1 MQRTTNTKLISG
13 LSASGST
20 TTITAGSG
28 INVSKGTVSIDGTV
42 VATDTELSTQ
52 LQSKLSATDNNI
64 NFSGT
69 TPQFTNNLTVASK
82 VLVGNNSGF
91 GIVCAPNY
99 NSLSSYSLL
108 FDGAHHTLLNKIN
121 AGAGEVAI
129 RLHNQSKIA
138 VADLPGEHT
147 NCAIRMTPTSVV
159 DTGMEITGTHVKCN
173 ETLEMKIGKDI
184 VVPAESI
191 LTIGGT
197 DVKFA
202 LDDNNTKIVSHTADI
217 TTNTTNIST
226 NTSKL
231 SALTQFQQTWT
242 YSRNVLLTSNI
253 NTPNIW
259 SDGSLVWVDSAT
271 GLTGVLPDGIYTCKI
286 TTLGSDVH
294 GNRASDNNLLKIFTG
309 SFTHIVNG
317 SDGTFDNVV
326 PEIVE
331 TVNQWWNSCDLT
343 DVAGSRAVIV
353 RRTSANF
360 PMQTY
365 FRFTNTPFAN
375 ESNIKFQFIMK
386 RLW

>member
-1 MQRTTNTKLISG
+1 M
-13 LSASGST
+13 
-20 TTITAGSG
+20 
-28 INVSKGTVSIDGTV
+28 
-42 VATDTELSTQ
+42 
-52 LQSKLSATDNNI
+52 
-64 NFSGT
+64 
-69 TPQFTNNLTVASK
+69 ASK

-91 GIVCAPNY
+91 GVVCAPNS
-99 NSLSSYSLL
+99 NSLSAYSLL
-108 FDGAHHTLLNKIN
+108 FDGSHHTLLNKIN
-121 AGAGEVAI
+121 AGTGEVAI
-129 RLHNQSKIA
+129 RLHNQNKIA

-173 ETLEMKIGKDI
+173 ETLEMKTGKNI
-184 VVPAESI
+184 VVPAESV

-231 SALTQFQQTWT
+231 SALTQFQHTWT

-353 RRTSANF
+353 RLTSANF

>member
-13 LSASGST
+13 LSAN
-20 TTITAGSG
+20 TASVSAGTG
-28 INVSKGTVSIDGTV
+28 IRVSDGTVSIDGTV

-82 VLVGNNSGF
+82 VLVGSNSGF

-108 FDGAHHTLLNKIN
+108 FDGARHTLLNKIN
-121 AGAGEVAI
+121 DGTGEVSI
-129 RLHNQSKIA
+129 RLHNQNKIA

-173 ETLEMKIGKDI
+173 ETLEMKTGKNI
-184 VVPAESI
+184 VVPAESV

-202 LDDNNTKIVSHTADI
+202 LDG
-217 TTNTTNIST
+217 NTTSIST
-226 NTSKL
+226 NTANIATNTS
-231 SALTQFQQTWT
+231 SIATLTPFSQTWT
-242 YSRNVLLTSNI
+242 YNTRVFLGLVNGVETDDLMWDDNQAVWLDSSTSTNVI
-253 NTPNIW
+253 
-259 SDGSLVWVDSAT
+259 
-271 GLTGVLPDGIYTCKI
+271 LPSGIYTCKI
-286 TTLGSDVH
+286 TTNLGNNN
-294 GNRASDNNLLKIFTG
+294 GNKGASENLYLWVFTG
-309 SFTHIVNG
+309 SFTHIKGVQNG
-317 SDGTFDNVV
+317 QTNDFDNS

-331 TVNQWWNSCDLT
+331 SIAQWWHKNELST
-343 DVAGSRAVIV
+343 EVGSRAEIV
-353 RRTSANF
+353 RKPNSY
-360 PMQTY
+360 MQTY
-365 FRFTNTPFAN
+365 FRWRGIPEGNGSFINLR
-375 ESNIKFQFIMK
+375 FQMK